1 MGAGAQ
7 ARESRRPWP
16 RAGQAQGSLQVIRAS
31 TRERKFYM
39 GFPMQRTCKGEQ
51 GRRGYAGREGELGAA
66 GEPGG
71 QLLAPEFIS
80 TPMPCGPPQLSS
92 AGQWPDDL
100 VPLVGG

>member
-51 GRRGYAGREGELGAA
+51 GRRGYAGREGSWGLQESPVGNCSPPSSLALPRHA
-66 GEPGG
+66 GH
-71 QLLAPEFIS
+71 LS
-80 TPMPCGPPQLSS
+80 CPQR
-92 AGQWPDDL
+92 GN
-100 VPLVGG
+100 GRMT